1 MCIYNFHKFWEKM
14 KMDEKENFQDMLQNS
29 KDQCTKVSWLFQ
41 DP

>member
-14 KMDEKENFQDMLQNS
+14 KMDEKEELLGYATNS